1 MMINIKTSRSV
12 LAVLGVAVLLAGCD
26 ILDVDNPNA
35 LVQEDAEKVT
45 AAASVVNGAQ
55 ARTASGVGGI
65 YAAFS
70 TAGDEITWIGS
81 RDAWNELDQGT
92 PDNPGNE
99 FVDGSFPGIAQA
111 RWMTQFAVG
120 IMEGHIA
127 EDAGNAGLQ
136 ADLAR
141 ANLYAGVAYS
151 TVAQMFDDFAFSD
164 RTEPGPLIG
173 EANMGSVFDQ
183 AVAYYSAAMAGGGET
198 AMRAQ
203 AARAQAHH
211 QRAIWGLLNPAG
223 STPAN
228 PLVNDA
234 NANSDAAAVLGSVA
248 GTDWAYRFAY
258 TSSTVSNNL
267 SWQVNERG
275 ELQIGPDY
283 ATKDPA
289 DPPTLT
295 SHDLMDPI
303 EGALDTRYTA
313 FVDEFLDG
321 GGYAPLTVVSERG
334 LRLMLAES
342 ALASGDMAGFANHV
356 NMIREGLDGLT
367 AYSGQIPAME
377 MLQHERRVNLFM
389 QYKRLQ
395 DHYRFGVPSSNW
407 LPGSPAMTTPGT
419 MLPITR
425 IEILANCHHPDNA
438 LHPCD
443 G

>member
-1 MMINIKTSRSV
+1 MMIKTSIARS
-12 LAVLGVAVLLAGCD
+12 LLSGLGVAVLVGGCD

-45 AAASVVNGAQ
+45 AASSVVNGAH
-55 ARTASGVGGI
+55 ARTAGGIAGI

-70 TAGDEITWIGS
+70 TAADEITWIGS

-99 FVDGSFPGIAQA
+99 FTDGSFPGIAQA
-111 RWMTQFAVG
+111 RWMTNFAVG
-120 IMEGHIA
+120 IMEGHVS
-127 EDAGNAGLQ
+127 EDAGNASLQ
-136 ADLAR
+136 ADLSR

-151 TVAQMFDDFAFSD
+151 AIAQMFDDFAFSD

-173 EANMGSVFDQ
+173 EANMSSVFDQ
-183 AVAYYSAAMAGGGET
+183 AIAYFSAAMAGGGET

-203 AARAQAHH
+203 AARAQAYH
-211 QRAIWGLLNPAG
+211 QKAIWGLLNPSG

-248 GTDWAYRFAY
+248 GTDWDYRFVYSDA
-258 TSSTVSNNL
+258 TVGNNL
-267 SWQVNERG
+267 AFQVNERG

-289 DPPTLT
+289 DLATLT

-303 EGALDTRYTA
+303 EGALDTRYKTL
-313 FVDEFLDG
+313 VDEFLG
-321 GGYAPLTVVSERG
+321 GGANSPVIVVSERG

-342 ALASGDMAGFANHV
+342 ALARGDMERFANHV

-395 DHYRFGVPSSNW
+395 DHYRFGMPSSNW

>member
-1 MMINIKTSRSV
+1 MMIKTSISRSL
-12 LAVLGVAVLLAGCD
+12 LAVLGVAVLLGGCD

-111 RWMTQFAVG
+111 RWMTHFAVG

-151 TVAQMFDDFAFSD
+151 TIAQMFDDFAFSD

-211 QRAIWGLLNPAG
+211 QRAIWGLLNPSG

-303 EGALDTRYTA
+303 EGALDTRYKA
-313 FVDEFLDG
+313 RVDEFLDG

>member
-1 MMINIKTSRSV
+1 MMIKTSISRSI
-12 LAVLGVAVLLAGCD
+12 LAVLGVAVLVGGCD
-26 ILDVDNPNA
+26 ILEVDNPNA
-35 LVQEDAEKVT
+35 LVQEDAEKVE

-55 ARTASGVGGI
+55 ARTASGVAGI

-92 PDNPGNE
+92 PNNPGNE

-127 EDAGNAGLQ
+127 EDAGNASLQ
-136 ADLAR
+136 PGLAR

-151 TVAQMFDDFAFSD
+151 TIAQMFDDFAFSD

-258 TSSTVSNNL
+258 SASTVGNNL

-313 FVDEFLDG
+313 FVDEFLG
-321 GGYAPLTVVSERG
+321 GGGNAPLTVVSERG

>member
-1 MMINIKTSRSV
+1 MMIKTSISRSLLSV
-12 LAVLGVAVLLAGCD
+12 LGTAVLVGGCD

-45 AAASVVNGAQ
+45 AAAAVVNGAQ

-70 TAGDEITWIGS
+70 TAADEITWIGS

-111 RWMTQFAVG
+111 RWMTHFAVG

-127 EDAGNAGLQ
+127 EDAGNASLQ

-151 TVAQMFDDFAFSD
+151 TIAQMFDDFAFSD

-173 EANMGSVFDQ
+173 EANMSSVFDQ
-183 AVAYYSAAMAGGGET
+183 AIAYYSAAMAGGGEM

-203 AARAQAHH
+203 AARAQAYH
-211 QRAIWGLLNPAG
+211 QKAIWGLLNPAG

-258 TSSTVSNNL
+258 TSATVSNNL

-303 EGALDTRYTA
+303 EGALDTRYKA
-313 FVDEFLDG
+313 RVDEFLDG

-334 LRLMLAES
+334 LRLMLAEAS
-342 ALASGDMAGFANHV
+342 LAGGDMAGFADHI
-356 NMIREGLDGLT
+356 NMIREGLDDLT
-367 AYSGQIPAME
+367 AYSGQIPASE
-377 MLQHERRVNLFM
+377 MLQHERRVNLFL